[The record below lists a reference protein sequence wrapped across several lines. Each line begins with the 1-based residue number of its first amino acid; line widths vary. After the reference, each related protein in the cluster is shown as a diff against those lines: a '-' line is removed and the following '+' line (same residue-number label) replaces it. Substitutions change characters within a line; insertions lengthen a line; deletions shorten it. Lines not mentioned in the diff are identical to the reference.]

1 MHGEALL
8 HNRFMYALLLYIII
22 RIVMTLSSVK
32 SCPGQC
38 ERGIVRVKGMAS
50 QDDRPAVAV
59 TVTDAAREGGR

>member
-1 MHGEALL
+1 MVKPFSTIDLCTPS
-8 HNRFMYALLLYIII
+8 YIII

-38 ERGIVRVKGMAS
+38 ERGIVPVKGMAS

-59 TVTDAAREGGR
+59 AVSVTDAAREGGR